1 MGLKHNSFPWKKVR
15 ILLKKRI
22 RVVPSPRVRGVRL
35 ALNEYKAGQS
45 RVCAGFFLSR
55 MEREREK
62 ERGGGS

>member
-1 MGLKHNSFPWKKVR
+1 M
-15 ILLKKRI
+15 KKRI

-55 MEREREK
+55 MERERERERWGELGRQGEGDGER
-62 ERGGGS
+62 ERGYGL